1 MIFYSAIVTGK
12 EEAMRLGLLIS
23 DIEYRKALV
32 SGIAEYDG
40 DIILDV
46 INPGDDIEADAL
58 ILTDAKPAD
67 IDKLLLEKIHY
78 RTVFLITNTSSFSSC
93 SNIYTC
99 FKYSSISRLMAEVSD
114 IHQRWR
120 GVENRS
126 AVSSRIIACCS
137 DSDAFSQSSCSALAR
152 QIIYR
157 HGGSIVI
164 VPLGYINEEGMDFAG
179 DINRFARLM
188 YMVESGRDTE
198 LSSIT
203 YTDSYGISRL
213 MLPKG
218 RNPIAYLEEDD
229 LIKLI
234 LYISMLFES
243 VILDIAGCYR
253 KENLSAIRNAHSA
266 LIFETGRR
274 RLDFKEIV
282 GSEIKNIRTVKLTE
296 GSDEAFAV
304 DEYVKELYGVR
315 DVE

>member
-1 MIFYSAIVTGK
+1 
-12 EEAMRLGLLIS
+12 MRLGLLIS
-23 DIEYRKALV
+23 DIEFRKALV
-32 SGIAEYDG
+32 SGIADYDG

-46 INPGDDIEADAL
+46 INPGDDIEPDAL

-67 IDKLLLEKIHY
+67 IDRLLLDKIHE
-78 RTVFLITNTSSFSSC
+78 RTVFLVTNSNPSYTNTK
-93 SNIYTC
+93 IYTC
-99 FKYSSISRLMAEVSD
+99 FKYSSISRLLAEVSD
-114 IHQRWR
+114 IYQRWR
-120 GVENRS
+120 GIENRS

-137 DSDAFSQSSCSALAR
+137 DSDAFSQNNCSSLAR

-179 DINRFARLM
+179 DINRFARLI
-188 YMVESGRDTE
+188 YMVECARDTE
-198 LSSIT
+198 IASIT

-218 RNPIAYLEEDD
+218 RNPIAYLEGED
-229 LIKLI
+229 LSKLI
-234 LYISMLFES
+234 LYLSTFFDS

-253 KENLSAIRNAHSA
+253 KENLGVIRNAHSV

-274 RLDFKEIV
+274 RLDFKEII
-282 GSEIKNIRTVKLTE
+282 GNEIKTYTTIKLSE

>member
-1 MIFYSAIVTGK
+1 
-12 EEAMRLGLLIS
+12 MRLGLLIS
-23 DIEYRKALV
+23 DIEFRNALV
-32 SGIAEYDG
+32 SGIADYDG

-46 INPGDDIEADAL
+46 INPGDDIEPDAL

-67 IDKLLLEKIHY
+67 IDKPLLDKIHD
-78 RTVFLITNTSSFSSC
+78 RTVFLVTICNPHLSG
-93 SNIYTC
+93 IKLYTC
-99 FKYSSISRLMAEVSD
+99 FKYSSISRLLAEISD
-114 IHQRWR
+114 VYQSWR
-120 GVENRS
+120 GIENRS

-137 DSDAFSQSSCSALAR
+137 DSDSFSQVSCSALAR
-152 QIIYR
+152 QIVYR

-179 DINRFARLM
+179 DINRFAKLM
-188 YMVESGRDTE
+188 YMVECGRDTE
-198 LSSIT
+198 IASIT
-203 YTDSYGISRL
+203 YTDSYGISHL

-218 RNPIAYLEEDD
+218 RNPIAYLEEED
-229 LIKLI
+229 LSMLI
-234 LYISMLFES
+234 RYISSLFDS

-274 RLDFKEIV
+274 RLDFTEII
-282 GSEIKNIRTVKLTE
+282 GNGIKNYKTIKLSE

-304 DEYVKELYGVR
+304 DEYVKELYGVK